1 MKHVTIYDEV
11 VFEIGRK
18 YNFSVETTTK
28 LLLEVD
34 KLTEE
39 ELRDLDYVEDEKDVQ
54 KNIELYINYR
64 LKVTIL
70 FLIFKHINN

>member
-1 MKHVTIYDEV
+1 MKVMKHITIYDEA

-34 KLTEE
+34 KLTEG
-39 ELRDLDYVEDEKDVQ
+39 ELRDLDYVED
-54 KNIELYINYR
+54 R
-64 LKVTIL
+64 LATHFEIISV
-70 FLIFKHINN
+70 

>member
-1 MKHVTIYDEV
+1 MKHITIYDEA

>member
-1 MKHVTIYDEV
+1 MKHVIIYDEDV
-11 VFEIGRK
+11 LEIGRK

-39 ELRDLDYVEDEKDVQ
+39 ELRDLDYVDD
-54 KNIELYINYR
+54 R
-64 LKVTIL
+64 LAIHFETLSV
-70 FLIFKHINN
+70 